1 MLWSSGLNWY
11 LYCYQPFVFFGEQ
24 PIGNINEAFV
34 NATRIYLF
42 FFFTR
47 NRTSSVYCSTPAHG
61 LSEFVRV

>member
-42 FFFTR
+42 FSLQEIEPR
-47 NRTSSVYCSTPAHG
+47 QYIVLHQPM
-61 LSEFVRV
+61 V